1 MTLLYEQPTAEPLTP
16 EQQLEQDIAL
26 VLQTALEH
34 HHKGEFSDAEALYL
48 AILEAK
54 PGHADVSYNLGV
66 LCVQTARPADALPH
80 FELALG
86 AAPQNGQYWIAY
98 VSALVDAG
106 ETAAAWL
113 ALEIGQKQG
122 LKGPAVDGLVARMTN
137 PDVVIQTFPASS
149 AEKQTPRE
157 RHETSINPDFVETSR
172 TADRSKSG
180 IAAGRRVSQQDSS
193 RFTTLYNKGRVA
205 EAIKLARTLTQ
216 RFPADGFSWR
226 SLGIALHRLGQY
238 DEAIAPLRKA
248 SDLISDDLESRIVLA
263 DTLRLRGQHAEA
275 EQECRGIIATN
286 PNHSEAHRILGMALV
301 AQGQAQDGLASA
313 RRAVELAPNQ
323 GTTHSTL
330 GVLLLEQGFMAD
342 AEQSFRHALE
352 ADPKD
357 AIAHDNFLFALTHN
371 PKIDTQALLAE
382 HIEFAERHEAPVRA
396 LWPRHSN
403 NRTPNRQ
410 LKIGLVSGD
419 LFQHAVATYL
429 QPVLEHLSLDNGLSL
444 HVYSN
449 HIREDSYTQALRGFV
464 KTWQQITGMPDEQLA
479 EKIRQDRI
487 DVLIDLSGHTGRNRL
502 LTFAR
507 KPAPVQASW
516 IGYPGTTGLNAVD
529 YYLADPFLVA
539 SEKQEAQFVEKIAY
553 LPAVAP
559 FQPPA
564 ACPPVNYLPAL
575 HNGYITFGSFNRI
588 NKLHPEVIALWA
600 QLLHSVPNARMVVG
614 GLPTGNVQEMI
625 VDWFAAEGIA
635 RARLEF
641 LARANTAA
649 YMQQHHR
656 VDICLDTFPYT
667 GATTTLHALWMGVP
681 TLSIEGDTIPSRGGA
696 QLLAHSGL
704 KEFVAGSKE
713 QFLQKGQYW
722 AANFDA
728 LAELRSSLRGR
739 CAQSPVFRP
748 EIIAQGLSRAL
759 RTMWERWCA
768 GEPPASIDAW
778 SWQQS
783 SE

>member
-1 MTLLYEQPTAEPLTP
+1 MTFLYEQPTTEPLTP

-34 HHKGEFSDAEALYL
+34 HHKGEFDDAEALYR

-122 LKGPAVDGLVARMTN
+122 LKGPAVEGLVARMAN
-137 PDVVIQTFPASS
+137 PGVVIQTFPASTDQ
-149 AEKQTPRE
+149 QTPQEQR
-157 RHETSINPDFVETSR
+157 ETSVNPNSVKTGGA
-172 TADRSKSG
+172 ADRSKSG

-205 EAIKLARTLTQ
+205 DAIKLARTLTQ

-238 DEAIAPLRKA
+238 DQAVEPLRKA
-248 SDLISDDLESRIVLA
+248 SDLTPDDLESRTVLA
-263 DTLRLRGQHAEA
+263 DTLRLKGQNAEA
-275 EQECRGIIATN
+275 EQECRGIVAINLA
-286 PNHSEAHRILGMALV
+286 HIEAHRILGMVLV
-301 AQGQAQDGLASA
+301 AQGRAQDGLASA
-313 RRAVELAPNQ
+313 GRAVELAPNQ
-323 GTTHSTL
+323 STTHSTL
-330 GVLLLEQGFMAD
+330 GVLLLEQGFMAE
-342 AEQSFRHALE
+342 AEQCFRRALQ

-371 PKIDTQALLAE
+371 PKIDTQTLLAE
-382 HIEFAERHEAPVRA
+382 HVEFAERHEAPVRA

-403 NRTPNRQ
+403 NRTPTRQ

-429 QPVLEHLSLDNGLSL
+429 QPVLEHLSRDDSLSL

-449 HIREDSYTQALRGFV
+449 HLREDTYTQTLRGLV
-464 KTWQQITGMPDEQLA
+464 KTWQQIPGISDEQLA
-479 EKIRQDRI
+479 AKIHQDRVDI
-487 DVLIDLSGHTGRNRL
+487 LIDLSGHTGRNRL

-516 IGYPGTTGLNAVD
+516 IGYPGTTGLSAVD

-539 SEKQEAQFVEKIAY
+539 GENQEAQFVEKIAY

-559 FQPPA
+559 FQPPT

-614 GLPTGNVQEMI
+614 GLPTGNAQEMI
-625 VDWFAAEGIA
+625 VDWFAAEGIE

-641 LARANTAA
+641 LPRCNTAA

-681 TLSIEGDTIPSRGGA
+681 TLSIEGHTIPSRGGA

-704 KEFVAGSKE
+704 KEFVADGKE

-722 AANFDA
+722 AANFEA
-728 LAELRSSLRGR
+728 LAELRLGMRER

-768 GEPPASIDAW
+768 GEPPAPVDAW
-778 SWQQS
+778 SWQKSAQ
-783 SE
+783 